1 MNGPTTTQK
10 PRKLSVDLLPQGNY
24 SDVAIVMDILRSTT
38 TVTTYFERGAKE
50 VYFSSQ
56 PEVGLAAKQAHKDLI
71 LAGERECLPLP
82 GFDYGNSPVEISK
95 LDFSG
100 KSIIMNTTN
109 GTGAAHLAAQ
119 TARHVLL
126 AGLLNAQAV
135 AEYVAHLATQEIT
148 IICAGTS
155 SKISLEDV
163 YGAGILIDKLL
174 QLGNWSLN
182 DNAHIAYA
190 TALKNSATEA
200 LSNAENG
207 HLLTDLGLSHDIAFC
222 GQTDQSHLVPVM
234 QTESDILGTLKFLAS

>member
-1 MNGPTTTQK
+1 MSPTTQK

-24 SDVAIVMDILRSTT
+24 PDVAIVVDILRSTT
-38 TVTTYFERGAKE
+38 TVNTYFERGAKE

-56 PEVGLAAKQAHKDLI
+56 PEVGLAAKQTREDLI

-135 AEYVAHLATQEIT
+135 AEHAAHLANQEIT
-148 IICAGTS
+148 IICAGTGPR
-155 SKISLEDV
+155 ISLEDV
-163 YGAGILIDKLL
+163 YGAGVLIDRLL
-174 QLGNWSLN
+174 RLGRWSLS
-182 DNAHIAYA
+182 DSAHIAHA
-190 TALKNSATEA
+190 TTQKTSAAEA

-207 HLLTDLGLSHDIAFC
+207 RSLTDLGLGRDIVFC

-234 QTESDILGTLKFLAS
+234 QAESDLPDTLKFLV